1 MRTFFDHVPNGLLS
15 WVFALAAVPLLVFV
29 AGCDE
34 GGGTDNTA
42 PSASFTYTPETP
54 TAGQGVTFD
63 ASESS
68 DPDGDISSYEWTFGD
83 GGSASGQEV
92 TYTFEQDGNIRAEL
106 TVRDDGEL
114 SNSTAQTVTV
124 GETTQPPP
132 TMSANY
138 DTTGRVITIT
148 ETDAGE
154 GIVPIDQDGNE
165 IGDDAEVTWSSDF
178 TYRLDGRVFVNEGQ
192 VLHIEP
198 GTIIQGKQSKA
209 VEDTGTLIVA
219 RGGQIDASG
228 EPENPIVFTAEGD
241 ADPSSISPS
250 EFEDRG
256 FWGGVIVLGHAPNNV
271 GEGGAG
277 VNNVEGLGDL
287 PRAAYGCGGGDFS
300 CDEDDSSGTLE
311 YVSIRFGGF
320 EITPGN
326 EINGLTMGSVGE
338 GTTISHVEVASNLD
352 DGFEWFGGTVNADHL
367 VASFVG
373 DDSYDIDQGYGA
385 DDGGDLQYLLAVQGY
400 GGGNRAGEH
409 DSGDDS
415 FPGGEGSDPT
425 ADPQICNATYI
436 GAPDGDVALKL
447 RDNFG
452 GDYFNSLFT
461 GFPTGVVEIEDA
473 SGEDSRQK
481 FESDELLIEN
491 NLAFDFPNGDSWS
504 ALVENGGDY
513 GQTIADYLAD
523 KNALQDNLDGFGLS
537 YNDDELSG
545 VDPFPASGSAAF
557 SGAGGS
563 DCLEGTDYK
572 GAFDG
577 SGDNWADG
585 WTAISQSGLL
595 ADN

>member
-1 MRTFFDHVPNGLLS
+1 MPLPSFCKASAPLCPDCGAKLDRL
-15 WVFALAAVPLLVFV
+15 LAAY
-29 AGCDE
+29 E
-34 GGGTDNTA
+34 GDDGAADGAVDG
-42 PSASFTYTPETP
+42 STPEN
-54 TAGQGVTFD
+54 VTFD

-138 DTTGRVITIT
+138 DTTGRVITVT

-192 VLHIEP
+192 VLRIEP

-338 GTTISHVEVASNLD
+338 GTCNTCWPCRATAAAIAPASTTA
-352 DGFEWFGGTVNADHL
+352 GTT
-367 VASFVG
+367 ASPAAKAATRRPTRR
-373 DDSYDIDQGYGA
+373 SA
-385 DDGGDLQYLLAVQGY
+385 TPPTSA
-400 GGGNRAGEH
+400 R
-409 DSGDDS
+409 
-415 FPGGEGSDPT
+415 PT
-425 ADPQICNATYI
+425 ATW
-436 GAPDGDVALKL
+436 
-447 RDNFG
+447 R
-452 GDYFNSLFT
+452 
-461 GFPTGVVEIEDA
+461 
-473 SGEDSRQK
+473 
-481 FESDELLIEN
+481 
-491 NLAFDFPNGDSWS
+491 
-504 ALVENGGDY
+504 
-513 GQTIADYLAD
+513 
-523 KNALQDNLDGFGLS
+523 
-537 YNDDELSG
+537 
-545 VDPFPASGSAAF
+545 
-557 SGAGGS
+557 
-563 DCLEGTDYK
+563 
-572 GAFDG
+572 
-577 SGDNWADG
+577 
-585 WTAISQSGLL
+585 
-595 ADN
+595 